1 MEYSRVGVPLKTGRS
16 FVSPSYSQ
24 AGRREEREGGDM
36 SNKVFLLLSTPPS
49 PHTNFESGFLLA

>member
-24 AGRREEREGGDM
+24 EERRGGGEGGDFQF
-36 SNKVFLLLSTPPS
+36 FLLRL
-49 PHTNFESGFLLA
+49 NIALVAFLL

>member
-1 MEYSRVGVPLKTGRS
+1 MEMEYSRVGVPLKTGRS

-36 SNKVFLLLSTPPS
+36 SNKVFLLLSMYPPVS
-49 PHTNFESGFLLA
+49 PHDL